1 MNDRIRKGFRLSPED
16 EAWLAEHAE
25 DEGVDASTLVS
36 MIISRLRKGRPPLVS
51 MMVEKIA
58 AGTIV
63 AARDVNYPIEQRTVE
78 HAQGGEVID
87 SDIVEDV
94 LASRLAEADGSQV
107 VQLHSDEEAVA
118 IPLRRVGREQYN
130 PGRR

>member
-25 DEGVDASTLVS
+25 DEGVDASILVS

-51 MMVEKIA
+51 MMVEAIA
-58 AGTIV
+58 TRAPV
-63 AARDVNYPIEQRTVE
+63 RSQQKAP
-78 HAQGGEVID
+78 EVVSMAEYADAID
-87 SDIVEDV
+87 GDIVEDV
-94 LASRLAEADGSQV
+94 LASRLAEAETSQV
-107 VQLHSDEEAVA
+107 VQLHGEEETAA